1 MTTFAEFLAGN
12 ALALAVVATV
22 ALVLVGVFALG
33 DRSPPTVQPTR
44 PVSTAAELA
53 STADSTTT
61 TDGTAVDGIA
71 ADETRVD
78 SHTSDVVAVVG
89 TPTTESPLDGPFVD
103 VDAVAFVVRVAS
115 PFGHVTTVRAVAPFR
130 LDVDGETV
138 HVDPPTP
145 HSPVVDDARSTHRRV
160 LHDAAD
166 VPAATADVLTALDTD
181 RSRAARVLSGGILP
195 GRTHRTYRVTVVPVD
210 RPVAVVGTLARDG
223 DDYRLDPA
231 PDGALRFLDPASVTK
246 HV

>member
-1 MTTFAEFLAGN
+1 MTTFVEFLAGN

-44 PVSTAAELA
+44 PISTAAGLA
-53 STADSTTT
+53 SA
-61 TDGTAVDGIA
+61 TDVGAVATDA
-71 ADETRVD
+71 
-78 SHTSDVVAVVG
+78 VAVVG
-89 TPTTESPLDGPFVD
+89 TPRTESPLDAPFVD
-103 VDAVAFVVRVAS
+103 GDAVAFAVRVAS

-138 HVDPPTP
+138 HVAPPTA
-145 HSPVVDDARSTHRRV
+145 HAPVVDDVRSTHRRV
-160 LHDAAD
+160 LHDADD
-166 VPAATADVLTALDTD
+166 VPAAIADVLTALDTD

-195 GRTHRTYRVTVVPVD
+195 GRTHRTYRITVVPVD

-223 DDYRLDPA
+223 DDWRLDPA
-231 PDGALRFLDPASVTK
+231 EDGALRFLDPASVTK
-246 HV
+246 HA

>member
-1 MTTFAEFLAGN
+1 MTTFVEFLAGN
-12 ALALAVVATV
+12 ALALAAVATV

-44 PVSTAAELA
+44 PVSTTAELA
-53 STADSTTT
+53 STADGTTT
-61 TDGTAVDGIA
+61 TDGPAT
-71 ADETRVD
+71 DET
-78 SHTSDVVAVVG
+78 TSVAVAVVG
-89 TPTTESPLDGPFVD
+89 TPTTESPLDAPFVD
-103 VDAVAFVVRVAS
+103 VDAVAFAVRVAS

-160 LHDAAD
+160 LHDADD
-166 VPAATADVLTALDTD
+166 VPASTADVLSALDTD

-210 RPVAVVGTLARDG
+210 RPVAVVGALARDG

-231 PDGALRFLDPASVTK
+231 TDGALRFLDPASVTK
-246 HV
+246 HA

>member
-1 MTTFAEFLAGN
+1 MTTFVEFLAGN
-12 ALALAVVATV
+12 ALALVVVATV

-44 PVSTAAELA
+44 PISTAAGLA
-53 STADSTTT
+53 AATDAAGTDAATTDST
-61 TDGTAVDGIA
+61 
-71 ADETRVD
+71 D
-78 SHTSDVVAVVG
+78 SDPVAVVG
-89 TPTTESPLDGPFVD
+89 TPRTESPLDAPFAD
-103 VDAVAFVVRVAS
+103 ADAVAFAVRVAS

-138 HVDPPTP
+138 HVDPPTA

-160 LHDAAD
+160 LHDADD

-223 DDYRLDPA
+223 DDWRLDPA
-231 PDGALRFLDPASVTK
+231 EDGALRFLDPASVTK
-246 HV
+246 HA